1 MVTVKI
7 DWVSAWMRARAGT
20 SSGRAARTVALG
32 IRPDREL
39 DDAGRVA
46 YAQLLVEQRSGRDD
60 SFAVHDDGDGVEA
73 GVRVADHQ
81 AQVVGIGRVTPRRQ

>member
-1 MVTVKI
+1 MGPRHQGPDQAPALV
-7 DWVSAWMRARAGT
+7 
-20 SSGRAARTVALG
+20 GREGGDQLDLPG
-32 IRPDREL
+32 REL